1 MKYINK
7 DDYISPLLLQQYEY
21 VKKAVIKQ
29 EIWRQKQLD
38 IFYRTGRPI
47 FTQLVIYN
55 ERKLFACNPNQTN
68 E

>member
-1 MKYINK
+1 MIYINK
-7 DDYISPLLLQQYEY
+7 HEISPLLLQRYEY

-55 ERKLFACNPNQTN
+55 ENKLFACNPNQPN
-68 E
+68 K

>member
-7 DDYISPLLLQQYEY
+7 HEISPLLLQRYEY
-21 VKKAVIKQ
+21 VKKSVIKQ
-29 EIWRQKQLD
+29 EIWRQKQID

-55 ERKLFACNPNQTN
+55 ESKLFAYNTNQTN